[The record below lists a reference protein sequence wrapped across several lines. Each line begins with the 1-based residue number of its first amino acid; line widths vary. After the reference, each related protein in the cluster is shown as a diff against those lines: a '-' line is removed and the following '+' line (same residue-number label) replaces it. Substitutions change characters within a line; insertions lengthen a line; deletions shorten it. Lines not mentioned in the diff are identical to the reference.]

1 MDFIDVIKALGEKV
15 SRMKDNILTEEATK
29 NAFVMPFI
37 AALGYDVFN
46 PFEVIPEFVAD
57 LGIKKGEKV
66 DYCIQKDGQPIII
79 VECKHWREG
88 LDVHNS
94 QLHRYF
100 HVTTT
105 RFGILTNGIV
115 YRFYTDLVE
124 PNKMDDKP
132 FWEIN
137 ISDLSEANVLE
148 LKKFHKTGFDVG
160 QILSTASELKY
171 TREIKQLLA
180 AELRDPSIEF
190 VRLFAKQVAPGKL
203 TEKVMEQFSP
213 LVKKSAS
220 QLLND
225 IINDRLKSALATEA
239 VVQVQENEVTTADAA
254 KGGTEF
260 TEMERDAFLI
270 IKSIIRSQV
279 EVGRITYRDTTS
291 YLNILLDDNK
301 NKIVCRLW
309 LNNTKNY
316 ISFFDENK
324 KDVKS
329 EITVLDDLY
338 KFSEQLLST
347 VIQIDARKMTG
358 ASTVA

>member
-15 SRMKDNILTEEATK
+15 SRLKDSILTEEATK

-100 HVTTT
+100 HVTAT
-105 RFGILTNGIV
+105 RFGILTNGII

-137 ISDLSEANVLE
+137 ISDMSEANVME
-148 LKKFHKTGFDVG
+148 LKKFHKTGFDVS

-171 TREIKQLLA
+171 TREIKKLLA
-180 AELRDPSIEF
+180 EELRDPSIEF

-213 LVKKSAS
+213 LVKKSAN

-225 IINDRLKSALATEA
+225 IINDRLKSALAKEE
-239 VVQVQENEVTTADAA
+239 VVQIKEEEIAPIDAP

-260 TEMERDAFLI
+260 TELEREAFLI
-270 IKSIIRSQV
+270 VKTILRPKV
-279 EVGRITYRDTTS
+279 DAARIMHRDTTS

-301 NKIVCRLW
+301 NKTVCRLW
-309 LNNTKNY
+309 LNGSKQY

-329 EITVLDDLY
+329 EISGLDDLY
-338 KFSEQLLST
+338 KFSDQLIAT
-347 VIQIDARKMTG
+347 AGQIDSKKA
-358 ASTVA
+358 AVAAN

>member
-15 SRMKDNILTEEATK
+15 GRLKDSIQTEEATK

-66 DYCIQKDGQPIII
+66 DYCIQKDNQPIII
-79 VECKHWREG
+79 VECKHWKEG

-105 RFGILTNGIV
+105 RFGILTNGII

-137 ISDLSEANVLE
+137 ISDMSEANVFE
-148 LKKFHKTGFDVG
+148 LKKFHKTGFDVD

-171 TREIKQLLA
+171 TREIKTLLA

-190 VRLFAKQVAPGKL
+190 VRHFAKQVAPGKL
-203 TEKVMEQFSP
+203 TEKVMEQFSV
-213 LVKKSAS
+213 LVRKSAH
-220 QLLND
+220 QVLNET
-225 IINDRLKSALATEA
+225 INDRLKSALAKEEVA
-239 VVQVQENEVTTADAA
+239 QVQVDEAPVSDIP

-260 TEMERDAFLI
+260 TELEREAFLI
-270 IKSIIRSQV
+270 VKTILRPQV
-279 EVGRITYRDTTS
+279 EASRITHRDTTS
-291 YLNILLDDNK
+291 YLNVLLDDNK

-309 LNNTKNY
+309 LNGSKQY
-316 ISFFDENK
+316 ISFFGEDK
-324 KDVKS
+324 KDVKT
-329 EITVLDDLY
+329 EINSLDDLY
-338 KFSEQLLST
+338 KFSDQLLAT
-347 VIQIDARKMTG
+347 AGQIDARK
-358 ASTVA
+358 TVAGVN